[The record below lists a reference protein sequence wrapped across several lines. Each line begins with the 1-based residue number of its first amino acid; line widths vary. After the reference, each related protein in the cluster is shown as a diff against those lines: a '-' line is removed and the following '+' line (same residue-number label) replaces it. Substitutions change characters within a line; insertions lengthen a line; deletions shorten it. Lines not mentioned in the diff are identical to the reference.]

1 MFMGIEGIIN
11 VRIILFN
18 LHLYFRCNVPKRCE
32 MVNRVTGV
40 RRESGTI
47 DMDRYNIERVTSVK
61 HVKCNH
67 RKASLGKSRIS

>member
-18 LHLYFRCNVPKRCE
+18 LHLYFRCNVPKRYE
-32 MVNRVTGV
+32 IVNRVTGV
-40 RRESGTI
+40 RRESGI
-47 DMDRYNIERVTSVK
+47 NIERVTSVK

-67 RKASLGKSRIS
+67 RKAPLGKSRIS